1 MASRPMTISE
11 RILARAAKT
20 PSVRAGEYVEA
31 EADTIV
37 MCDLAWLLA
46 GPPINRLG
54 AKILHPERVI
64 VAFDHKVPAD
74 STASAEM
81 HRLWR
86 AFCAE
91 HGIEKL
97 HDVGDHGISHVLSV
111 ERGYAR
117 PGTLQVN
124 IDSHANTCG
133 AVGCFAIALG
143 MDIISDMVLGW
154 NWYVVP
160 ESVRV
165 HLSGTLPAGVMVRDV
180 AQHVITDLG
189 DDVGN
194 GRAIEFVG
202 PLVDVMGM
210 SERMTLC
217 NWSRKIQAVAGLIN
231 PDRATIDYV
240 SSRTT
245 ETFEPLCSEDGA
257 TYVEE
262 RHYDVSALEPLVA
275 APPDPT
281 NTKPLAEVAGT
292 TIHQA
297 FVGSCAGG
305 SLEDL
310 RTVASVLNGRR
321 VHPGVRM
328 IASPGS
334 QAIWRRAQE
343 EGVLTTLADAGCI
356 VTASTCGACIGGMG
370 ALGDGEVCVST
381 STENFPGRMGSLG
394 SLVYLA
400 SPLTVAASA
409 VSGKLTDARTLS

>member
-1 MASRPMTISE
+1 MAAMTIAE
-11 RILARAAKT
+11 KILARAAGT
-20 PSVRAGEYVEA
+20 ESVRPGDYIKA

-46 GPPINRLG
+46 GPPIAELG
-54 AKILHPERVI
+54 ARVLNPDKVI
-64 VAFDHKVPAD
+64 VAFDHNVPAD
-74 STASAEM
+74 NTASAEM
-81 HRLWR
+81 HRNWR
-86 AFCAE
+86 EFCAE

-117 PGTLQVN
+117 PGTLQVS

-133 AVGCFAIALG
+133 AVGCFAIAIG

-154 NWYVVP
+154 NWYSVP
-160 ESVRV
+160 ESILVELDGELRE
-165 HLSGTLPAGVMVRDV
+165 GTMVRDV
-180 AQHVITDLG
+180 AQHVVDQVG
-189 DDVGN
+189 DRLGN
-194 GRAIEFVG
+194 GRVVEFVG
-202 PLVDVMGM
+202 PAVERMSI

-217 NWSRKIQAVAGLIN
+217 NWSRKIQAVAGLVN
-231 PDRATIDYV
+231 PDRKTVEYVADRTEEPFEALVSDPDAEYAARFTIDV
-240 SSRTT
+240 
-245 ETFEPLCSEDGA
+245 A
-257 TYVEE
+257 
-262 RHYDVSALEPLVA
+262 ALEPLVA

-281 NTKPLAEVAGT
+281 NTQSLASVSGT
-292 TIHQA
+292 PIQQA
-297 FVGSCAGG
+297 FIGSCAGG

-310 RTVASVLNGRR
+310 RVAASVLDGRR

-334 QAIWRRAQE
+334 QRIWE
-343 EGVLTTLADAGCI
+343 EADREGIIATLARAGCV

-381 STENFPGRMGSLG
+381 STENFPGRMGAAG

-409 VSGKLTDARTLS
+409 VAGALTDSRELA

>member
-1 MASRPMTISE
+1 MAAMTIAE
-11 RILARAAKT
+11 KILARAAGMEAVAPGDYIK
-20 PSVRAGEYVEA
+20 A

-46 GPPINRLG
+46 GPPIAELDARVLNPD
-54 AKILHPERVI
+54 KVI

-74 STASAEM
+74 NTASAEM
-81 HRLWR
+81 HRNWR
-86 AFCAE
+86 EFCAE

-117 PGTLQVN
+117 PGTLQVS

-133 AVGCFAIALG
+133 AVGCFAIAIG

-154 NWYVVP
+154 NWYSVP
-160 ESVRV
+160 ESILVELDGELRE
-165 HLSGTLPAGVMVRDV
+165 GTMVRDV
-180 AQHVITDLG
+180 AQHVVDQVG
-189 DDVGN
+189 DQLGN
-194 GRAIEFVG
+194 GRVVEFVG
-202 PLVDVMGM
+202 PAVERMSI

-217 NWSRKIQAVAGLIN
+217 NWSRKIQAVAGLVN
-231 PDRATIDYV
+231 PDRKTVEYV
-240 SSRTT
+240 AART
-245 ETFEPLCSEDGA
+245 EEPFEPLVSDPDAEYA
-257 TYVEE
+257 ARFAV
-262 RHYDVSALEPLVA
+262 DVSALEPLVA

-281 NTKPLAEVAGT
+281 NTRSLAAVSGT
-292 TIHQA
+292 PIQQA
-297 FVGSCAGG
+297 FIGSCAGG

-310 RTVASVLNGRR
+310 RVAASVLDGRR

-334 QAIWRRAQE
+334 QRIWE
-343 EGVLTTLADAGCI
+343 EADREGIIATLSRAGCV

-381 STENFPGRMGSLG
+381 STENFPGRMGAPG

-409 VSGKLTDARTLS
+409 VAGELTDSRELS

>member
-1 MASRPMTISE
+1 MAAMTISE
-11 RILARAAKT
+11 KILARAAGCDFVK
-20 PSVRAGEYVEA
+20 PGEYIRA

-46 GPPINRLG
+46 GPPIAELG
-54 AKILHPERVI
+54 AKVRDPDKVI

-74 STASAEM
+74 NTASAEM
-81 HRLWR
+81 HRNWR
-86 AFCAE
+86 EFCAE

-117 PGTLQVN
+117 PGTLQVS

-154 NWYVVP
+154 NWYSVP
-160 ESVRV
+160 ESIRVR
-165 HLSGTLPAGVMVRDV
+165 LEGEPREGTTVRDI
-180 AQHVITDLG
+180 AQHVITEVGEGL
-189 DDVGN
+189 GN

-202 PLVDVMGM
+202 PAVERM
-210 SERMTLC
+210 SISSRMTLC
-217 NWSRKIQAVAGLIN
+217 NWSRKIQAVAGLVN
-231 PDRATIDYV
+231 PDRRTIEYV
-240 SSRTT
+240 GARTD
-245 ETFEPLCSEDGA
+245 EPFEALVSDPDAVYVADFTF
-257 TYVEE
+257 
-262 RHYDVSALEPLVA
+262 DVSTLEPLVA

-281 NTKPLAEVAGT
+281 NTKTLASVSGT
-292 TIHQA
+292 PIQQA
-297 FVGSCAGG
+297 FIGSCAGG

-310 RTVASVLNGRR
+310 RAAAEILSGRR

-334 QAIWRRAQE
+334 QAIWAEAQR
-343 EGVLTTLADAGCI
+343 EGIIATLAEAGCV

-381 STENFPGRMGSLG
+381 STENFPGRMGAPG

-409 VSGKLTDARTLS
+409 VAGELTDSRELS

>member
-1 MASRPMTISE
+1 MAAMTIAE
-11 RILARAAKT
+11 KILARAAGLDA
-20 PSVRAGEYVEA
+20 VRPGEYIKA
-31 EADTIV
+31 ESDTIV

-46 GPPINRLG
+46 GPPIAELG
-54 AKILHPERVI
+54 ARVRDPDKVI

-74 STASAEM
+74 NTASAEM
-81 HRLWR
+81 HRNWR
-86 AFCAE
+86 EFCAE

-117 PGTLQVN
+117 PGTLQVS

-154 NWYVVP
+154 NWYSVP
-160 ESVRV
+160 ESIKVELGGELRD
-165 HLSGTLPAGVMVRDV
+165 GTVVRDV
-180 AQHVITDLG
+180 AQHVVTEVG
-189 DDVGN
+189 DELGN
-194 GRAIEFVG
+194 GRVVEFVG
-202 PLVDVMGM
+202 AAVERM
-210 SERMTLC
+210 SITERMTLC
-217 NWSRKIQAVAGLIN
+217 NWSRKIQAVAGLVN
-231 PDRATIDYV
+231 PDRKTVDYV
-240 SSRTT
+240 EART
-245 ETFEPLCSEDGA
+245 EEPFEALVSDPDAEYA
-257 TYVEE
+257 REFAF
-262 RHYDVSALEPLVA
+262 DVSGLEPLVA

-281 NTKPLAEVAGT
+281 NTKPLAAVSGT
-292 TIHQA
+292 PIQQA
-297 FVGSCAGG
+297 FIGSCAGG

-310 RTVASVLNGRR
+310 RAAAAVLKGRR
-321 VHPGVRM
+321 VHAGVRM

-334 QAIWRRAQE
+334 QAIWAEAQR
-343 EGVLTTLADAGCI
+343 EGIVATLGDAGCV

-381 STENFPGRMGSLG
+381 STENFPGRMGAPG

-409 VSGKLTDARTLS
+409 IAGELIDSRDLR